1 MDYDFTAQ
9 MEEDLDMISE
19 GKKKWKNIT
28 KHYYKDFHPIVER
41 LMKKDK
47 GDNEMKRELGK
58 DSEGHK
64 MGVMITRSGLELRI
78 VKLVNKK
85 RMAQKNWSLVI

>member
-1 MDYDFTAQ
+1 
-9 MEEDLDMISE
+9 
-19 GKKKWKNIT
+19 
-28 KHYYKDFHPIVER
+28 
-41 LMKKDK
+41 MKKDK
-47 GDNEMKRELGK
+47 GDNEMKREIGK

-64 MGVMITRSGLELRI
+64 MGVMITRSGLTRI